1 MEKTKRDVQTGVFIH
16 HIYEFKK
23 GLRDIV
29 LCTVDK
35 SLKKT
40 IADRLKT
47 EEIDYL
53 IYPVGDK
60 KINIFFGNNSCIRT
74 IETIGKERLQDYTDE
89 EDFILGIMLG
99 YDIVKQC
106 DRFIRRKRDIE
117 TGGSIG

>member
-1 MEKTKRDVQTGVFIH
+1 MEKETQIGVFTH

-23 GLRDIV
+23 GLRNLV

-35 SLKKT
+35 SLKEKIT
-40 IADRLKT
+40 SKLKT